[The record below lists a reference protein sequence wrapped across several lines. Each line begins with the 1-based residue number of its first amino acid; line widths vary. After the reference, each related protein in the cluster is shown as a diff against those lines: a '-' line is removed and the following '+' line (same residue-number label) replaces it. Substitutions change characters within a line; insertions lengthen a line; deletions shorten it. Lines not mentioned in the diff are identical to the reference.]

1 MVSIWRM
8 SPVVPVPVQTEGQ
21 VALITGAGRRI
32 GAAIARTLHSA
43 EVRIILHYHHSE
55 TEARELADQLNKIRP
70 DSARTLKANL
80 LETAE
85 LSDMAATALS
95 FWSRLDILINNASS
109 FYPTPLAS
117 LSEEAWDDL
126 MGTNLK
132 APLFLIRA
140 TADALK
146 AQHGSI
152 VNLVDIHARKPLRG
166 HLIYGAAKAGLE
178 MLTRALA
185 RELAPEVRVNAVAP
199 GTILWQESGV
209 PESVQRK
216 ILTRVPLKRM
226 GSVDDIAKA
235 VLFLVRDAPYV
246 TGAVIPVD
254 GGRSIGS

>member
-1 MVSIWRM
+1 MHPHASRTD
-8 SPVVPVPVQTEGQ
+8 SSDCP

-32 GAAIARTLHSA
+32 GAAIARTLHASGTR
-43 EVRIILHYHHSE
+43 VVLHYHRSE
-55 TEARELADQLNKIRP
+55 TEARELADTLNRIRP
-70 DSARTLKANL
+70 ETARTLRGNL
-80 LETAE
+80 LETAH
-85 LSDMAATALS
+85 LTDMAASARS
-95 FWSRLDILINNASS
+95 FWGRLDILVNNASS

-117 LSEEAWDDL
+117 LSEEAWEDL

-140 TADALK
+140 SAEALRERR
-146 AQHGSI
+146 GSI
-152 VNLVDIHARKPLRG
+152 VNLVDIHARKPLRD

-199 GTILWQESGV
+199 GTILWQASGI
-209 PESVQRK
+209 PESLQQK
-216 ILTRVPLKRM
+216 ILARTPLRRM
-226 GSVDDIAKA
+226 GSVDDVAKA

-254 GGRSIGS
+254 GGRSIGV

>member
-1 MVSIWRM
+1 MPPDI
-8 SPVVPVPVQTEGQ
+8 SPSAQIECQ

-32 GAAIARTLHSA
+32 GAAIAQTLHTA
-43 EVRIILHYHHSE
+43 GARVILHYYRSE
-55 TEARELADQLNKIRP
+55 SEARKLADHLNRIRP
-70 DSARTLKANL
+70 DSARTLRANL
-80 LETAE
+80 LKTAE
-85 LSDMAATALS
+85 LGDLAATACS
-95 FWSRLDILINNASS
+95 FWSRLDILVNNASS

-117 LSEEAWDDL
+117 LSEEAWEDL

-140 TADALK
+140 SADALRE
-146 AQHGSI
+146 QHGSI
-152 VNLVDIHARKPLRG
+152 VNLVDIHARKPLRD
-166 HLIYGAAKAGLE
+166 HLIYGVAKSGLE

-199 GTILWQESGV
+199 GTILWQENGV
-209 PESVQRK
+209 PESVQRQ
-216 ILTRVPLKRM
+216 ILSRTPLRRM

-254 GGRSIGS
+254 GGRSIGG

>member
-1 MVSIWRM
+1 M
-8 SPVVPVPVQTEGQ
+8 SPDIPSPVQTECQ

-32 GAAIARTLHSA
+32 GAAIAQTLHRA
-43 EVRIILHYHHSE
+43 GVRVILHYHRSG
-55 TEARELADQLNKIRP
+55 TEARELAVHLNRIRP
-70 DSARTLKANL
+70 DSARTLQANL

-85 LSDMAATALS
+85 LEDLASSARS
-95 FWSRLDILINNASS
+95 FWSRLDILVNNASS

-117 LSEEAWDDL
+117 LSEEAWEDL

-140 TADALK
+140 TADDLR

-152 VNLVDIHARKPLRG
+152 VNLVDIHAWKPLRD

-178 MLTRALA
+178 MLTRTLA

-209 PESVQRK
+209 PDSVQQK
-216 ILTRVPLKRM
+216 ILARIPLKRM

-254 GGRSIGS
+254 GGRSIGG